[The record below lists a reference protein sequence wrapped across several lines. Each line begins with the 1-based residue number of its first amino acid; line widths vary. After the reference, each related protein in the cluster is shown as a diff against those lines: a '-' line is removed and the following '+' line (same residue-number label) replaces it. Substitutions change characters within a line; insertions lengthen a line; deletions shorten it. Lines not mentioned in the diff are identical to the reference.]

1 MFRTI
6 AIALSLA
13 LLAPTVAEA
22 VTKRDRARAKR
33 VARRAA
39 KDFKAKRYQRA
50 LRGFE
55 QAYELVELP
64 ALRYN
69 IGQCHLLLGHYDDA
83 IVSFERFLEEAPKTP
98 YAADVRKLIAEAE
111 REIEKRRPRTS
122 PTVPIVEDEPAVAVL
137 EDPPPSIAPPPPAP
151 PPPAIVATPEPPV
164 VEDDDGFPTWAIW
177 AIVGG
182 VAVAGGAVAIAA
194 ARPDT
199 TTVLPMG
206 DLGVIDR
213 RGLSR

>member
-1 MFRTI
+1 MLRTI

-13 LLAPTVAEA
+13 LLAPTVADA
-22 VTKRDRARAKR
+22 ATKRERARAKR
-33 VARRAA
+33 FAKRAA
-39 KDFKAKRYQRA
+39 RDFKAKRYKRA

-55 QAYELVELP
+55 RAYELVELP

-83 IVSFERFLEEAPKTP
+83 IASFERFLDEAPNTP
-98 YAADVRKLIAEAE
+98 YAADVRGLIREAE
-111 REIEKRRPRTS
+111 REIEKRNPK
-122 PTVPIVEDEPAVAVL
+122 PTTPIVEDEPVVAIV
-137 EDPPPSIAPPPPAP
+137 EDPPPPVAPPPVAPPPPAV
-151 PPPAIVATPEPPV
+151 VAPPEPEI
-164 VEDDDGFPTWAIW
+164 EDEGGGFPTWAIW

-182 VAVAGGAVAIAA
+182 VAVAGGAVAIVAA
-194 ARPDT
+194 QPDT